1 MSRTLNGKT
10 TGMAARIEKRQ
21 LREELAEDRNAV
33 WLREYNRVAR
43 ELMAID
49 PDCETWFFARPEQTR
64 GEMYPLMVERL
75 EQIQMGLE
83 VPSDQQADARLC
95 NRFGTQL

>member
-1 MSRTLNGKT
+1 MARTLNGKC
-10 TGMAARIEKRQ
+10 TGTAARIEKRQ
-21 LREELAEDRNAV
+21 LREEIASANDAAWLA
-33 WLREYNRVAR
+33 EYNRTAQ

-75 EQIQMGLE
+75 EELQRE
-83 VPSDQQADARLC
+83 TDAKDLRD
-95 NRFGTQL
+95 TQRSIISEMYPA

>member
-1 MSRTLNGKT
+1 MARTLNGKC
-10 TGMAARIEKRQ
+10 TGTAARIEKRQ
-21 LREELAEDRNAV
+21 LREEIASANDAAWLA
-33 WLREYNRVAR
+33 EYNRVAI
-43 ELMAID
+43 ELMDID
-49 PDCETWFFARPEQTR
+49 PDCEKWFFSRPEQTK

-75 EQIQMGLE
+75 EQIQLGLE

>member
-21 LREELAEDRNAV
+21 LREEIDAV

-75 EQIQMGLE
+75 EELQRE
-83 VPSDQQADARLC
+83 ADEKDLRDTYRSILSEMHQ
-95 NRFGTQL
+95 F

>member
-1 MSRTLNGKT
+1 MSRTINGKT

-49 PDCETWFFARPEQTR
+49 PDCEKWFFARPEQTR

-75 EQIQMGLE
+75 ELIKKEL
-83 VPSDQQADARLC
+83 
-95 NRFGTQL
+95 